1 MSSKKMQPKKKR
13 NCNPLIYALIDKE
26 TLLSKEVSLSEIL
39 QHIKTFPN
47 IPILQYRNKSGSLE
61 EKRADLEMIRSMYG
75 GTLIVNDTVE
85 LIAYADGLH
94 LGQED
99 LRKYSAD
106 LHEAVALVRKKIGT
120 KLLGLSTHNKAE
132 ILEANSLELDY
143 IGLGA
148 YRATDTKS
156 EANVGGQALLEA
168 AKHSKHPVGI
178 IGGVRLDDSFEK
190 PILYKVI
197 GSGLYQGLSSKQ

>member
-1 MSSKKMQPKKKR
+1 M
-13 NCNPLIYALIDKE
+13 IYALIDKE
-26 TLLSKEVSLSEIL
+26 TLLGKAVSLSAL
-39 QHIKTFPN
+39 LHHIKTFPN
-47 IPILQYRNKSGSLE
+47 IPILQYRNKSGSE
-61 EKRADLEMIRSMYG
+61 AEKAADLQTIRKMYH
-75 GTLIVNDTVE
+75 GTLIINDTIE
-85 LIAYADGLH
+85 LIDYADGLH

-99 LRKYSAD
+99 LRKYSPD
-106 LHEAVALVRKKIGT
+106 LEEAVQLVRKKIGT
-120 KLLGLSTHNKAE
+120 KLLGLSTHNKTE
-132 ILEANSLELDY
+132 ILEANTLDLDY

-156 EANVGGQALLEA
+156 EANVGGQALLDA

-197 GSGLYQGLSSKQ
+197 GSGLYQGLASEL